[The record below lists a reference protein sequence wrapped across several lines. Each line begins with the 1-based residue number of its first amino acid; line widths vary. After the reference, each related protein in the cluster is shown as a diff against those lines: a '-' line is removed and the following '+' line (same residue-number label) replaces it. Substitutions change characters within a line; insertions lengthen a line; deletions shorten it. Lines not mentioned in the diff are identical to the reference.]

1 MTTSVYWI
9 HHPDHTDMFSQGYIG
24 VSVNARKRWIDH
36 RRHQENRHFANA
48 VKLYGWDLLV
58 KKQILI
64 AEEDYCLDIERKL
77 RPEKNIGWNIAVG
90 GGKPPINTTGTGF
103 KAGFTPWN
111 KGVPMSDEARL
122 AVSQALKGI
131 RHSPEVY
138 KKQGLNRSGEKNIW
152 FGKKF
157 SEEYRL
163 KLSLAKKGK
172 PSHRKGKTHTPE
184 TIEKMRISKLAAGS
198 NITEEGRKAISLAH
212 VGRKHELTTCP
223 HCGKI
228 GGVTAMPRWHF
239 DNCKNKGVTN

>member
-24 VSVNARKRWIDH
+24 VSVNARKRWADH
-36 RRHQENRHFANA
+36 RRYQENQHFSNA
-48 VKLYGWDLLV
+48 VKLYGWDFLI

-77 RPEKNIGWNIAVG
+77 RPERNIGWNIAIG
-90 GGKPPINTTGTGF
+90 GGKPPINTTGTGY

-111 KGVPMSDEARL
+111 KGVPMSDEAKL
-122 AVSQALKGI
+122 ALSKSLKGI

-138 KKQGLNRSGEKNIW
+138 KRQGLSRSGAKNIW

-172 PSHRKGKTHTPE
+172 PSHRKGAKLTPE
-184 TIEKMRISKLAAGS
+184 TIAKIKANKPKTVLSEAG
-198 NITEEGRKAISLAH
+198 RQAIIEANT
-212 VGRKHELTTCP
+212 GRKHELTTCP